1 MNYLLQMSK
10 NRCSFNELEFRRMA
24 EQFDSIFKRRNH
36 KTSNPSDDN
45 SSKSPN
51 KSEDQFDLLEF
62 QMNLQK
68 KTTINITKH
77 YRTLNIL
84 IRLFKVI

>member
-1 MNYLLQMSK
+1 MSK

-24 EQFDSIFKRRNH
+24 EQFDSIFK
-36 KTSNPSDDN
+36 KEGTTASKSNDDDD

-51 KSEDQFDLLEF
+51 KSEDQFDLLEVEF

>member
-1 MNYLLQMSK
+1 MSK

-24 EQFDSIFKRRNH
+24 EQFDSIFK
-36 KTSNPSDDN
+36 KEGTATSNLMMMTIQK
-45 SSKSPN
+45 KSQQ
-51 KSEDQFDLLEF
+51 KSEDQFDLLEVEF

>member
-1 MNYLLQMSK
+1 MSK

-24 EQFDSIFKRRNH
+24 QFLHLK
-36 KTSNPSDDN
+36 KEGTTTASNLMID

-51 KSEDQFDLLEF
+51 KSEDQFDLLEVEF

-84 IRLFKVI
+84 IRLFKVIC